1 MQVHPN
7 LMPYIQHIS
16 NAVMQQAQGNR
27 TNPARNHIAM
37 MATNPAFL
45 QDVVGT
51 VCDYITLN
59 IGKGVVPGFSWGNMD
74 YCINDAVSRV
84 LTMYTSL
91 AIQRNEN
98 GIANQVAPEVS
109 REAAMHVQQFAA
121 FVSEVNAMKTASGMQ
136 YQPMQ
141 QQQPYG
147 MQPQQQYMPQ
157 QYMPAAQHQRV
168 YQPAQ
173 VQSFQPA
180 KPADNYF
187 SAQAPS
193 SGFEPVHQSTT
204 GRQYFTPKPQQQ
216 VQAPAPV
223 VQQDSLKPEVP
234 QEPIHWFG
242 SEIQPYQ
249 PIFRKS
255 MDSYKLEW
263 KPGEKQLLPFITI
276 INGVPMDRQ
285 KHETAFQGVRLQNNE
300 HDMFDGAEVSLART
314 SGEPAATAEDEAI
327 DQIAASLTTVD
338 NSVAYQSSSLQ
349 EAILK
354 TDVIFEKEKK
364 ANSKKSVMTLNLI
377 TTPMVTDKNY
387 FELLGSLSQCQTIKQ
402 LITKIKRVLAVQKQ
416 SRTSIERLFHRLDIR
431 LTQEFNALLRT
442 RLCVDTLSAT
452 SFVDDCEDIV
462 EYLRDKYGVTY
473 ANALEKIEEE
483 FIQSTFCA
491 ITSID
496 EHDDYIESAVKTDL
510 LEEGVA
516 VTFFSNYCT
525 ITRVEVNSATL
536 DIGFVNEKLSG
547 FITGAKHRE
556 LLALSVNI
564 FERIKQDFSDM
575 FIAHHYLVTSD
586 DKIYELHESAI
597 TGNDYLISYVGDYT

>member
-7 LMPYIQHIS
+7 LMPYIQNIS
-16 NAVMQQAQGNR
+16 NAVIQQAQGNR

-51 VCDYITLN
+51 VCDFITLN
-59 IGKGVVPGFSWGNMD
+59 IGKGVVPGFSWGNID
-74 YCINDAVSRV
+74 YCINDAVGRV

-91 AIQRNEN
+91 AIQRNDN
-98 GIANQVAPEVS
+98 GIANQVAPEVV

-121 FVSEVNAMKTASGMQ
+121 FVNEVNAMKTASGMP
-136 YQPMQ
+136 YQPM

-147 MQPQQQYMPQ
+147 MQPQQQYVPNQ
-157 QYMPAAQHQRV
+157 FQSPAQNQRV

-173 VQSFQPA
+173 VQTFQPVRT
-180 KPADNYF
+180 PDNYF
-187 SAQAPS
+187 SAQATS
-193 SGFEPVHQSTT
+193 SGFEPVNQSTT
-204 GRQYFTPKPQQQ
+204 GRQYFAPKPQQQ
-216 VQAPAPV
+216 VQTPAPV
-223 VQQDSLKPEVP
+223 FEQEPPKPEVP
-234 QEPIHWFG
+234 QEPTHWFG

-255 MDSYKLEW
+255 TDSYKLEW
-263 KPGEKQLLPFITI
+263 RPGEKQQLPFITI

-285 KHETAFQGVRLQNNE
+285 KHETAFQGVRLQSNE

-314 SGEPAATAEDEAI
+314 SSEPVVTAEDEAI
-327 DQIAASLTTVD
+327 DQVAAALTTVD

-354 TDVIFEKEKK
+354 TDVIFQKEKK
-364 ANSKKSVMTLNLI
+364 ASSKKSVMTLNLI

-402 LITKIKRVLAVQKQ
+402 LIIKIKRVLAVQKQ
-416 SRTSIERLFHRLDIR
+416 SRSAIERLFNRLDIR

-462 EYLRDKYGVTY
+462 EYLRDNYGVTY

-491 ITSID
+491 IDSLE
-496 EHDDYIESAVKTDL
+496 EHNDYIESAVKSDL
-510 LEEGVA
+510 LEDGVA
-516 VTFFSNYCT
+516 VTFFSSYCT
-525 ITRVEVNSATL
+525 ITRVEANSATL
-536 DIGFVNEKLSG
+536 DVGFVNEKLSG
-547 FITGAKHRE
+547 FITGSKHRE